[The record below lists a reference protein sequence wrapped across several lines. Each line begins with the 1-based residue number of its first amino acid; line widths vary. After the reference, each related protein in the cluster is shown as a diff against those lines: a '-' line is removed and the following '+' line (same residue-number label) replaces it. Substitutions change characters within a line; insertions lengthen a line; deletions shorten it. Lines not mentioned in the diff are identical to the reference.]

1 MRRTHAAAEDP
12 PESISESTV
21 ALIARLSAEH
31 DVPPVGA
38 LGQRRHSR
46 DSVNAVVSRGAGA
59 RRGTGIRRLA
69 PFAVGAVVMLVA
81 TLVLTIVRSPGL
93 PALADRFGAAGV
105 LVPASSDGC
114 CSIGRPLVAE
124 RQMKRR

>member
-1 MRRTHAAAEDP
+1 MRRTHAAAEDL

-46 DSVNAVVSRGAGA
+46 DSANAVVSQDAG
-59 RRGTGIRRLA
+59 
-69 PFAVGAVVMLVA
+69 P
-81 TLVLTIVRSPGL
+81 
-93 PALADRFGAAGV
+93 GAAARGSAGW
-105 LVPASSDGC
+105 PRSRSARS
-114 CSIGRPLVAE
+114 
-124 RQMKRR
+124 